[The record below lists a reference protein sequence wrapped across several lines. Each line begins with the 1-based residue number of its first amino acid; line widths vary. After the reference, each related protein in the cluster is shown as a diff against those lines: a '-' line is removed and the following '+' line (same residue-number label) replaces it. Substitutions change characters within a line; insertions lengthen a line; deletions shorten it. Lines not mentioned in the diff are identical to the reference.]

1 MPVINVM
8 KQKKIMNITK
18 RSEHMKKRKM
28 KLREEKVIGKQ
39 DRMGRLFVA
48 PPVLL
53 FLVFTLLPMIMAIGL
68 SFTKYDVI
76 NPPRFVGIANFEKMV
91 RDEFFWIAL
100 KNTCVYTL
108 MYVPAG
114 LLLSLGAAMFLN
126 ADQKMV
132 GLFRTLFYLPVLSST
147 VATAT
152 LWFWIL
158 NPQLGLLNGVLEL
171 LGISGKAWLYDSKLA
186 MLSIVLMSLWAG
198 FGGNMMIFLAGLK
211 GIPQIY
217 YEAAQI
223 EGANRWQMFTRI
235 TLPSITKTTFLVS
248 TMLIIGTFQVFDQAF
263 VLTKGGPGNA
273 TITIVYYIYNN
284 GFKNLDMGY
293 ASSISLILFVI
304 ILTMT
309 VINSKINKA
318 DI

>member
-1 MPVINVM
+1 MR
-8 KQKKIMNITK
+8 KKEK
-18 RSEHMKKRKM
+18 RVV
-28 KLREEKVIGKQ
+28 EEKVVGKQ

-48 PPVLL
+48 PPVIL
-53 FLVFTLLPMIMAIGL
+53 FLLFTLLPMIMAIGL

-76 NPPRFVGIANFEKMV
+76 NPPRLVGLANFRKMIK
-91 RDEFFWIAL
+91 DEFFWIAL
-100 KNTCVYTL
+100 KNTCVYTV

-158 NPQLGLLNGVLEL
+158 NPQLGLLNGILEL
-171 LGISGKAWLYDSKLA
+171 FGISGKAWLYDSKLA
-186 MLSIVLMSLWAG
+186 MFSIVLMSLWAG

-211 GIPQIY
+211 GIPPIY
-217 YEAAQI
+217 YEAAKI
-223 EGANRWQMFTRI
+223 AGASRWQMFTKI
-235 TLPSITKTTFLVS
+235 TMPSITKTTFLVS

-293 ASSISLILFVI
+293 ASSISLVLFAI
-304 ILTMT
+304 ILVMT

-318 DI
+318 DL

>member
-1 MPVINVM
+1 
-8 KQKKIMNITK
+8 
-18 RSEHMKKRKM
+18 MKKKEKRVV
-28 KLREEKVIGKQ
+28 EEKVIGKQ

-48 PPVLL
+48 PPVIL
-53 FLVFTLLPMIMAIGL
+53 FLLFTLLPMIMAIGL

-76 NPPRFVGIANFEKMV
+76 NPPRLVGVANFQKLL

-100 KNTCVYTL
+100 KNTCVYTV

-158 NPQLGLLNGVLEL
+158 NPQLGLLNGILEL
-171 LGISGKAWLYDSKLA
+171 FEISGKAWLYDSKLA
-186 MLSIVLMSLWAG
+186 MFSIVLMSLWAG

-211 GIPQIY
+211 GIPPIY
-217 YEAAQI
+217 YEAAKI
-223 EGANRWQMFTRI
+223 EGASKWQMFTRI
-235 TLPSITKTTFLVS
+235 TMPSITKTTFLVS

-293 ASSISLILFVI
+293 ASSISLVLFAI
-304 ILTMT
+304 ILVMT

>member
-1 MPVINVM
+1 MR
-8 KQKKIMNITK
+8 KKEK
-18 RSEHMKKRKM
+18 RVV
-28 KLREEKVIGKQ
+28 EEKGVGKQ

-48 PPVLL
+48 PPVIL
-53 FLVFTLLPMIMAIGL
+53 FLLFTLLPMIMAIGL

-76 NPPRFVGIANFEKMV
+76 NPPRLVGLANFRKMIK
-91 RDEFFWIAL
+91 DEFFWIAL

-158 NPQLGLLNGVLEL
+158 NPQLGLLNGILEL
-171 LGISGKAWLYDSKLA
+171 FGISGKAWLYDSKLA
-186 MLSIVLMSLWAG
+186 MFSIVLMSLWAG

-211 GIPQIY
+211 GIPPIY
-217 YEAAQI
+217 YEAAKI
-223 EGANRWQMFTRI
+223 EGASKWQMFTKI
-235 TLPSITKTTFLVS
+235 TMPSITKTTFLVS

-273 TITIVYYIYNN
+273 TITIVYYIYIN

-293 ASSISLILFVI
+293 ASSISLVLFAI
-304 ILTMT
+304 ILVMT

>member
-1 MPVINVM
+1 MR
-8 KQKKIMNITK
+8 KKEK
-18 RSEHMKKRKM
+18 RVV
-28 KLREEKVIGKQ
+28 EEKVVGKQ

-48 PPVLL
+48 PPVIL
-53 FLVFTLLPMIMAIGL
+53 FLLFTLLPMIMAIGL

-76 NPPRFVGIANFEKMV
+76 NPPRLVGLANFRKMIK
-91 RDEFFWIAL
+91 DEFFWIAL

-158 NPQLGLLNGVLEL
+158 NPQLGLLNGILEL
-171 LGISGKAWLYDSKLA
+171 FGISGKAWLYDSKLA
-186 MLSIVLMSLWAG
+186 MFSIVLMSLWAG

-211 GIPQIY
+211 GIPPIY
-217 YEAAQI
+217 YEAAKI
-223 EGANRWQMFTRI
+223 EGASKWQMFTKI
-235 TLPSITKTTFLVS
+235 TMPSITKTTFLVS

-293 ASSISLILFVI
+293 ASSISLVLIAI
-304 ILTMT
+304 ILVMT

>member
-1 MPVINVM
+1 MR
-8 KQKKIMNITK
+8 KKEK
-18 RSEHMKKRKM
+18 RVV
-28 KLREEKVIGKQ
+28 EEKVVGKQ

-48 PPVLL
+48 PPVIL
-53 FLVFTLLPMIMAIGL
+53 FLLFTLLPMIMAIGL

-76 NPPRFVGIANFEKMV
+76 NPPRLVGLANFRKMIK
-91 RDEFFWIAL
+91 DEFFWIAL

-158 NPQLGLLNGVLEL
+158 NPQLGLLNGILEL
-171 LGISGKAWLYDSKLA
+171 FGISGKAWLYDSKLA
-186 MLSIVLMSLWAG
+186 MFSIVLMSLWAG

-211 GIPQIY
+211 GIPPIY
-217 YEAAQI
+217 YEAAMI
-223 EGANRWQMFTRI
+223 EGASKWQMFTKI
-235 TLPSITKTTFLVS
+235 TMPSITKTTFLVS

-293 ASSISLILFVI
+293 ASSISLVLFAI
-304 ILTMT
+304 ILVMT

>member
-1 MPVINVM
+1 MR
-8 KQKKIMNITK
+8 KKEK
-18 RSEHMKKRKM
+18 RVV
-28 KLREEKVIGKQ
+28 EEKVVGKQ

-48 PPVLL
+48 PPVIL
-53 FLVFTLLPMIMAIGL
+53 FLLFTLLPMIMAIGL

-76 NPPRFVGIANFEKMV
+76 NPPRLVGLANFRKMIK
-91 RDEFFWIAL
+91 DEFFWIAL

-108 MYVPAG
+108 MYVPVG

-158 NPQLGLLNGVLEL
+158 NPQLGLLNGILEL
-171 LGISGKAWLYDSKLA
+171 FGISGKAWLYDSKLA
-186 MLSIVLMSLWAG
+186 MFSIVLMSLWAG

-211 GIPQIY
+211 GIPPIY
-217 YEAAQI
+217 YEAAKI
-223 EGANRWQMFTRI
+223 EGASKWQMFTKI
-235 TLPSITKTTFLVS
+235 TMPSITKTTFLVS

-273 TITIVYYIYNN
+273 TITIVYYIYIN

-293 ASSISLILFVI
+293 ASSISLVLFAI
-304 ILTMT
+304 ILVMT

>member
-1 MPVINVM
+1 MR
-8 KQKKIMNITK
+8 KKEK
-18 RSEHMKKRKM
+18 RVV
-28 KLREEKVIGKQ
+28 EEKVVGKQ

-48 PPVLL
+48 PPVILL
-53 FLVFTLLPMIMAIGL
+53 LLFTLLPMIMAIGL

-76 NPPRFVGIANFEKMV
+76 NPPRLVGLANFRKMIK
-91 RDEFFWIAL
+91 DEFFWIAL

-158 NPQLGLLNGVLEL
+158 NPQLGLLNGILEL
-171 LGISGKAWLYDSKLA
+171 FGISGKAWLYDSKLA
-186 MLSIVLMSLWAG
+186 MFSIVLMSLWAG

-211 GIPQIY
+211 GIPPIY
-217 YEAAQI
+217 YEAAKI
-223 EGANRWQMFTRI
+223 EGASKWQMFTKI
-235 TLPSITKTTFLVS
+235 TMPSITKTTFLVS

-293 ASSISLILFVI
+293 ASSISLVLFAI
-304 ILTMT
+304 ILVMT

>member
-1 MPVINVM
+1 M

-76 NPPRFVGIANFEKMV
+76 NPPRFVGIANFEKML

-171 LGISGKAWLYDSKLA
+171 FGISGKAWLYDSKLA

-304 ILTMT
+304 ILAMT

>member
-1 MPVINVM
+1 MR
-8 KQKKIMNITK
+8 KKEK
-18 RSEHMKKRKM
+18 RVV
-28 KLREEKVIGKQ
+28 EEKVVGKQ

-48 PPVLL
+48 PPVIL
-53 FLVFTLLPMIMAIGL
+53 FLLFTLLPMIMAIGL

-76 NPPRFVGIANFEKMV
+76 NPPRLVGLANFRKMIK
-91 RDEFFWIAL
+91 DEFFWIAL

-158 NPQLGLLNGVLEL
+158 NPQLGLLNGILEL
-171 LGISGKAWLYDSKLA
+171 FGISGKAWLYDSKLA
-186 MLSIVLMSLWAG
+186 MFSIVLMSLWAG

-211 GIPQIY
+211 GIPPIY
-217 YEAAQI
+217 YEAAKI
-223 EGANRWQMFTRI
+223 EGASKWQMFTKI
-235 TLPSITKTTFLVS
+235 TMPSITKTTFLVS

-284 GFKNLDMGY
+284 GFKKLDMGY
-293 ASSISLILFVI
+293 ASSISLVLFAI
-304 ILTMT
+304 ILVMT

>member
-1 MPVINVM
+1 MR
-8 KQKKIMNITK
+8 KKEK
-18 RSEHMKKRKM
+18 RVV
-28 KLREEKVIGKQ
+28 EEKVVGKQ

-48 PPVLL
+48 PPVIL
-53 FLVFTLLPMIMAIGL
+53 FLLFTLLPMIMAIGL

-76 NPPRFVGIANFEKMV
+76 NPPRLVGLANFRKMIK
-91 RDEFFWIAL
+91 DEFFWIAL
-100 KNTCVYTL
+100 KNTCVDTL

-158 NPQLGLLNGVLEL
+158 NPQLGLLNGILEL
-171 LGISGKAWLYDSKLA
+171 FGISGKAWLYDSKLA
-186 MLSIVLMSLWAG
+186 MFSIVLMSLWAG

-211 GIPQIY
+211 GIPPIY
-217 YEAAQI
+217 YEAAKI
-223 EGANRWQMFTRI
+223 EGASKWQMFTKI
-235 TLPSITKTTFLVS
+235 TMPSITKTTFLVS

-293 ASSISLILFVI
+293 ASSISLVLFAI
-304 ILTMT
+304 ILVMT

>member
-1 MPVINVM
+1 MR
-8 KQKKIMNITK
+8 KKEK
-18 RSEHMKKRKM
+18 RVV
-28 KLREEKVIGKQ
+28 EEKVVGKQ

-48 PPVLL
+48 PPVIL
-53 FLVFTLLPMIMAIGL
+53 FLLFTLLPMIMAIGL

-76 NPPRFVGIANFEKMV
+76 NPPRLVGLANFRKMIK
-91 RDEFFWIAL
+91 DEFFWIAL

-114 LLLSLGAAMFLN
+114 LLSLGAAMFLN

-158 NPQLGLLNGVLEL
+158 NPQLGLLNGILEL
-171 LGISGKAWLYDSKLA
+171 FGISGKAWLYDSKLA
-186 MLSIVLMSLWAG
+186 MFSIVLMSLWAG

-211 GIPQIY
+211 GIPPIY
-217 YEAAQI
+217 YEAAKI
-223 EGANRWQMFTRI
+223 EGASKWQMFTKI
-235 TLPSITKTTFLVS
+235 TMPSITKTTFLVS

-293 ASSISLILFVI
+293 ASSISLVLFAI
-304 ILTMT
+304 ILVMT

>member
-1 MPVINVM
+1 MR
-8 KQKKIMNITK
+8 KKEK
-18 RSEHMKKRKM
+18 RVV
-28 KLREEKVIGKQ
+28 EEKVVGKQ

-48 PPVLL
+48 PPVIL
-53 FLVFTLLPMIMAIGL
+53 FLLFTLLPMIMAIGL

-76 NPPRFVGIANFEKMV
+76 NPPRLVGLANFRKMIK
-91 RDEFFWIAL
+91 DEFFWIAL

-158 NPQLGLLNGVLEL
+158 NPQLGLLNGILEL
-171 LGISGKAWLYDSKLA
+171 FGISGKAWLYDSKLA
-186 MLSIVLMSLWAG
+186 MFSIVLMSLWAG

-211 GIPQIY
+211 GIPPIY
-217 YEAAQI
+217 YEAAKI
-223 EGANRWQMFTRI
+223 EGASKWQMFTKI
-235 TLPSITKTTFLVS
+235 TMPSITKTTFLVS

-273 TITIVYYIYNN
+273 TITIVYYIYIN

-293 ASSISLILFVI
+293 ASSIALVLFAI
-304 ILTMT
+304 ILVMT

>member
-1 MPVINVM
+1 MR
-8 KQKKIMNITK
+8 KKEK
-18 RSEHMKKRKM
+18 RVV
-28 KLREEKVIGKQ
+28 EEKVVGKQ

-48 PPVLL
+48 PPVIL
-53 FLVFTLLPMIMAIGL
+53 FLLFTLLPMIMAIGL

-76 NPPRFVGIANFEKMV
+76 NPPRLVGLANFRKMIK
-91 RDEFFWIAL
+91 DEFFWIAL

-158 NPQLGLLNGVLEL
+158 NPQLGLLNGILEL
-171 LGISGKAWLYDSKLA
+171 FGISGKAWLYDSKLA
-186 MLSIVLMSLWAG
+186 MFSIVLMSLWAG

-211 GIPQIY
+211 GIPPIY
-217 YEAAQI
+217 YEAAKI
-223 EGANRWQMFTRI
+223 EGASKWQMFTKI
-235 TLPSITKTTFLVS
+235 TMPSITKTTFLVS

-293 ASSISLILFVI
+293 ASSISLVLLAI
-304 ILTMT
+304 ILVMT